1 MSNTS
6 SPLKMSNTPQQIT
19 LPQASEF
26 GIESSRAE
34 QIKAQFEP
42 MLNKMAELEQQYNAI
57 QREAEKGITAE
68 ISEAAKELR
77 MQYVKVRT
85 GTAKIHKEQKAF
97 YLAAGRFVDGWKN
110 TQEFASKGIEAKL
123 LEIEMHQQ
131 RIEEARKEKL
141 RSDRWALLQP
151 YKDEEPAGLADME
164 EDVFNAYLTIAKQ
177 QNQDRIEAE
186 ARAEAE
192 RQRRELAD
200 KRERDILHL
209 RNFWPEQMPD
219 LGDISAEVFSDIVK
233 GCEAREK
240 EYIAEQER
248 IARER
253 AELERKAQQ
262 EAKAREAERKAAQER
277 EAKLLAEAEAIRK
290 AAEQK
295 AEAERKAAAERE
307 RKAREEAEARERAVL
322 EEAKRREEAAREQA
336 RKEAEEAARK
346 EAERIEAERIAKEAE
361 EAKQRELEAKKREA
375 RSDAAKLIE
384 IAQYRPEMPSLKSPD
399 AQWIAEEYLKLLS
412 RAEQW
417 VKNQVETKL

>member
-1 MSNTS
+1 MSNNQSLTS
-6 SPLKMSNTPQQIT
+6 TAANTSAPLQ
-19 LPQASEF
+19 LPQAAEF

-42 MLNKMAELEQQYNAI
+42 MLNKMSELEEQYNAI
-57 QREAEKGITAE
+57 QRQAKHGITAE
-68 ISEAAKELR
+68 LSAAAKELR
-77 MQYVKVRT
+77 LQYVKVRT

-110 TQEFASKGIEAKL
+110 TQEFASKGIEANL
-123 LEIEMHQQ
+123 LEIELHQQ

-141 RSDRWALLQP
+141 RADRWALIQP

-177 QNQDRIEAE
+177 QHQDRIEAE

-209 RNFWPEQMPD
+209 RNFWPDQMPD
-219 LGDISAEVFSDIVK
+219 LGEISAEVFADIVK
-233 GCEAREK
+233 GCQQREK

-253 AELERKAQQ
+253 AELERKA
-262 EAKAREAERKAAQER
+262 EEERKAREADRKAAEAERKAAIEAERKAAEQR
-277 EAKLLAEAEAIRK
+277 EAKLREVTEAIRK
-290 AAEQK
+290 AAEQERRAAEQK
-295 AEAERKAAAERE
+295 AEAERKAAAE
-307 RKAREEAEARERAVL
+307 
-322 EEAKRREEAAREQA
+322 QA
-336 RKEAEEAARK
+336 RKEAEEAARI

-361 EAKQRELEAKKREA
+361 EAKQRAKEAKEREA
-375 RSDAAKLIE
+375 RSDAAKLLE
-384 IAQYRPEMPSLKSPD
+384 VAQYRPEMPNLKSSD

-412 RAEQW
+412 RAEDW
-417 VKNQVETKL
+417 VKNQIESKL